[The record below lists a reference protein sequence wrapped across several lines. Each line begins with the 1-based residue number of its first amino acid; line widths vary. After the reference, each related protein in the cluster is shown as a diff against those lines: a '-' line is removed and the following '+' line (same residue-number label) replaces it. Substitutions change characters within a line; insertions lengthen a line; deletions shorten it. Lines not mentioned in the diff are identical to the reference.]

1 MPENE
6 TCRKGSR
13 RVTEVGGAEL
23 SCSRRRERPIAP
35 NLNRG
40 QDTRANRT
48 RHTASSS
55 TQPHANQQLTNAPQ
69 TNLTFTRGMA
79 GGDAA
84 SGQGARHRRV
94 VERGPRRMGTVTE
107 RAHSVVYIAHDLVR
121 LSAHHLEHEVALPD
135 RDAPDHNANRPLAMC
150 PCLGLDGS
158 PISSPPIPAPTRWR
172 HGQRSRSYSGDQQR
186 PIGNALFV
194 FSRLEV
200 DPTILRYFGMHH
212 RIRLDSYL
220 DPSLEFLRTPKHGG
234 RSRMDGSMAGAFSL
248 GTHYSLVVIS
258 KLGRVD
264 R

>member
-1 MPENE
+1 M
-6 TCRKGSR
+6 
-13 RVTEVGGAEL
+13 
-23 SCSRRRERPIAP
+23 PIA
-35 NLNRG
+35 
-40 QDTRANRT
+40 
-48 RHTASSS
+48 
-55 TQPHANQQLTNAPQ
+55 
-69 TNLTFTRGMA
+69 
-79 GGDAA
+79 
-84 SGQGARHRRV
+84 
-94 VERGPRRMGTVTE
+94 
-107 RAHSVVYIAHDLVR
+107 
-121 LSAHHLEHEVALPD
+121 LS
-135 RDAPDHNANRPLAMC
+135 

-248 GTHYSLVVIS
+248 GTHYSLVTTRIHSFVGKRRSWFHPRPCTLPCTTHLDDSSSRFLPSFI
-258 KLGRVD
+258 LGSRIHARRVGE
-264 R
+264 RAFAGRASGRR

>member
-1 MPENE
+1 MDIPVDAHGFVLSRA
-6 TCRKGSR
+6 THLPGGSHTAYTR
-13 RVTEVGGAEL
+13 RCTT
-23 SCSRRRERPIAP
+23 SRQTSSSRSARRGRP
-35 NLNRG
+35 
-40 QDTRANRT
+40 RAAARAT
-48 RHTASSS
+48 RHLRASAL
-55 TQPHANQQLTNAPQ
+55 PPAALVAAP
-69 TNLTFTRGMA
+69 
-79 GGDAA
+79 
-84 SGQGARHRRV
+84 GQGKPAIIPDAFVRASLPAALTSSVDRPSRHQ
-94 VERGPRRMGTVTE
+94 T
-107 RAHSVVYIAHDLVR
+107 
-121 LSAHHLEHEVALPD
+121 
-135 RDAPDHNANRPLAMC
+135 
-150 PCLGLDGS
+150 CLGLDRRRVAA
-158 PISSPPIPAPTRWR
+158 ISSPPIPAPTRWR

-220 DPSLEFLRTPKHGG
+220 DPSLEFLRTPKHWG